1 MTNYAVFPGK
11 VESQLKTHPLVENI
25 CVYADSFQ
33 SHTVAIMVP
42 IQNSLI
48 KLAQE
53 LGKASMDYESLCKDN
68 EMIQVPIVLVEI
80 AFYL

>member
-1 MTNYAVFPGK
+1 M
-11 VESQLKTHPLVENI
+11 ENI

-68 EMIQVPIVLVEI
+68 EMIQVPIVSDKVE
-80 AFYL
+80 

>member
-1 MTNYAVFPGK
+1 MIFLVNSNDLFIFLCFTGK

-42 IQNSLI
+42 IKNALM
-48 KLAQE
+48 KMAQD
-53 LGKASMDYESLCKDN
+53 LGKSSLDYESLCKDN
-68 EMIQVPIVLVEI
+68 EVIQV
-80 AFYL
+80 

>member
-1 MTNYAVFPGK
+1 M
-11 VESQLKTHPLVENI
+11 
-25 CVYADSFQ
+25 YADSFQ

-68 EMIQVPIVLVEI
+68 EMIQVPIVSDMVE
-80 AFYL
+80 